1 MIFIY
6 RWVTSNYGHSDGE
19 GKYKILD
26 QAVVV
31 HSIKS
36 NIWHNLIISV
46 GESDA
51 VQLDTTKVCVIK
63 NVT

>member
-6 RWVTSNYGHSDGE
+6 RWVTSNYGHSDAE
-19 GKYKILD
+19 VKYKILD

-31 HSIKS
+31 YSIKS

-51 VQLDTTKVCVIK
+51 VHLDTTKVC
-63 NVT
+63 N

>member
-19 GKYKILD
+19 GKYKIL
-26 QAVVV
+26 VV